1 MPTIEDAYTLLVSS
15 IPALYRA
22 WNQSP
27 NDIAEQM
34 NGLLYAKVTD
44 WVTAYQE
51 TTGRP
56 VDSYPLARRSVDEYE
71 S

>member
-1 MPTIEDAYTLLVSS
+1 MAQELTTEGAYVLLVSS

-27 NDIAEQM
+27 NEVAERL
-34 NGLLYAKVTD
+34 NALLYAEVTD

-51 TTGRP
+51 TTGRT
-56 VDSYPLARRSVDEYE
+56 VDSYPLAEH
-71 S
+71 